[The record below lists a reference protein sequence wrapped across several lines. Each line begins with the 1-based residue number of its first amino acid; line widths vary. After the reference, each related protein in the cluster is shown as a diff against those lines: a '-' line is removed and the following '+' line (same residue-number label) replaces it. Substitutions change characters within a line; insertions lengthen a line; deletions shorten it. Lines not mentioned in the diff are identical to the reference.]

1 MSTSLVMEAL
11 GLIMVMYAA
20 YKLDGINR
28 ALGDL
33 THFAKTATKELDRLR
48 DTVHKH
54 SNILQVLRYE
64 HDKRAREDQ
73 GSTEQEDD

>member
-64 HDKRAREDQ
+64 HDKRAR
-73 GSTEQEDD
+73 DDKEPPQPKDG